1 MCALA
6 FLENGHESIVAVHGT
21 VHMQGFFTTA
31 ALVALGNFHTLYK
44 TSEKADIVFLRNTY
58 IKTDLLTVRIWN

>member
-21 VHMQGFFTTA
+21 VHMQGFFYNCSFGRFREFPH
-31 ALVALGNFHTLYK
+31 LVQNIREGRYSFPT
-44 TSEKADIVFLRNTY
+44 
-58 IKTDLLTVRIWN
+58 

>member
-21 VHMQGFFTTA
+21 VHMQVFF
-31 ALVALGNFHTLYK
+31 LQLQLW
-44 TSEKADIVFLRNTY
+44 SL
-58 IKTDLLTVRIWN
+58 